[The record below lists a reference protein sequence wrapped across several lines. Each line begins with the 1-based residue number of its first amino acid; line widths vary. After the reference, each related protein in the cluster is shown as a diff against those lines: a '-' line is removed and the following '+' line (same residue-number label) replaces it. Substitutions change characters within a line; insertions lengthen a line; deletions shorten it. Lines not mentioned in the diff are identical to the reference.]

1 MKTILFPTD
10 FSDAASRAF
19 IYTLHLARKLEAR
32 VITLHVFQRPD
43 ISGLMHIPRGLEEL
57 YNSIDLYE
65 FENYRDAVPVL
76 DGIQRDKGFTDIEVV
91 HTIHE
96 GKTIDTILA
105 RARAEE
111 AGLIVM
117 GTTGARGLKELL
129 LGSVAGEILE
139 NASCPVLAVPEQAV
153 FDGRLNR
160 IAFTTSFQ
168 EEEFRAIDRLLDLFK
183 PFDPV
188 VDIVNVDLAH
198 TEAHNRRM
206 DQLRQTYATYEK
218 VDFHVLEGTDLQP
231 TLTAFLEQQRTDLVA
246 MVTHK
251 RNFLAELF
259 QYSRT
264 KAMSYHSHIP
274 VLSFPIG
281 VL

>member
-129 LGSVAGEILE
+129 LGSVALKVVQ
-139 NASCPVLAVPEQAV
+139 NADC
-153 FDGRLNR
+153 
-160 IAFTTSFQ
+160 T
-168 EEEFRAIDRLLDLFK
+168 
-183 PFDPV
+183 V
-188 VDIVNVDLAH
+188 VSV
-198 TEAHNRRM
+198 R
-206 DQLRQTYATYEK
+206 
-218 VDFHVLEGTDLQP
+218 
-231 TLTAFLEQQRTDLVA
+231 
-246 MVTHK
+246 
-251 RNFLAELF
+251 
-259 QYSRT
+259 
-264 KAMSYHSHIP
+264 
-274 VLSFPIG
+274 
-281 VL
+281 